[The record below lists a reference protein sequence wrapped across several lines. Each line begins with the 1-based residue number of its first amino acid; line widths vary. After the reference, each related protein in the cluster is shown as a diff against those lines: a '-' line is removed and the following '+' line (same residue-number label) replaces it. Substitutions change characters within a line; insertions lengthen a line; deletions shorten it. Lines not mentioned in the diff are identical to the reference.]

1 MPPLTPLLVLA
12 MAQANPTVGDVAG
25 NLALARRLRA
35 EAAAAGAD
43 LLVLP
48 ELFLVG
54 YPPEDLVLK
63 PAVCEHARHALE
75 ELTRDTADGGPAL
88 VVGAPWRE
96 GDRLYNAAFLVGS
109 GAVIG
114 RVFKHALPNYGVF
127 DEKRV
132 FQAGP
137 MPGPVRLP
145 LRDGGSVRLGLM
157 VCEDMW
163 VEDVAEALGESG
175 AEILVVPNGS
185 PFEHGKQDRR
195 LQLAVARVTETG
207 LPLVYVNQ
215 VGGQDE
221 LVFDGGS
228 FALDADRRLVAQ
240 ARSFVEELT
249 VIRWGRDGE
258 DRLVPIERGP
268 VASPLPDLETIYRAM
283 VLGLHDY
290 VAKNRFPGVVLG
302 MSGGI
307 DSALSAAVAVDALG
321 PDRVHAVMM
330 PSRYTSRD
338 SLDDAA
344 DCCARLGIRL
354 DEIAIEPAVDAF
366 HHMLAPVFANRAPD
380 TTEENIQSRIRGV
393 TLMAISNKLGAMVLT
408 TGNKS
413 EMSVG
418 YATLYG
424 DMCGGYSVLKDVYKT
439 TIFALSRWRNEVHP
453 RGMLGPAGLV
463 IPERIITKPPTAE
476 LRENQKDEDSLPP
489 YDVLDRILTGLVE
502 EDLSPRELVA
512 QGFSA
517 ETVRRVSNLLD
528 LAEYKRRQAPPG
540 VKITAKAFG
549 RDRRYPITNAF
560 RRAGIAELDR
570 LPPAG

>member
-1 MPPLTPLLVLA
+1 
-12 MAQANPTVGDVAG
+12 MAQANPTVGDIAG

-35 EAAAAGAD
+35 EAADLGAD
-43 LLVLP
+43 LVVLP

-88 VVGAPWRE
+88 VVGAPWRD
-96 GDRLYNAAFLVGS
+96 GGRLYNAAFVLGD
-109 GAVIG
+109 GAVVG
-114 RVFKHALPNYGVF
+114 RVYKHALPNYGVF

-132 FQAGP
+132 FQPGP

-145 LRDGGSVRLGLM
+145 LRGGGSVRLGLM

-175 AEILVVPNGS
+175 AEILVIPNGS
-185 PFEHGKQDRR
+185 PFEHGKQDVR

-228 FALDADRRLVAQ
+228 FALDAERRLVAQ
-240 ARSFVEELT
+240 APGFVEDLT
-249 VIRWGRDGE
+249 LLRWGRGAD
-258 DRLVPIERGP
+258 DRLAPLERGP
-268 VASPLPDLETIYRAM
+268 IAPPLPDLEMIYQAM
-283 VLGLHDY
+283 VLGLRDY
-290 VAKNRFPGVVLG
+290 VDKNRFPGVVLG

-321 PDRVHAVMM
+321 PERVHAVMM

-338 SLDDAA
+338 SLEDAA
-344 DCCARLGIRL
+344 TCSQRLGIRL
-354 DEIAIEPAVDAF
+354 DEVPIEAAVNAF
-366 HHMLAPVFANRAPD
+366 HHMLAPIFANRAPD

-439 TIFALSRWRNEVHP
+439 TVFALSRWRNQTHP
-453 RGMLGPAGLV
+453 RGMAGPPGEV
-463 IPERIITKPPTAE
+463 IPDRIITKPPTAE
-476 LRENQKDEDSLPP
+476 LRDNQKDEDSLPP
-489 YDVLDRILTGLVE
+489 YDILDRILTGLVE
-502 EDLSPRELVA
+502 DDLSPRELVA
-512 QGFSA
+512 RGFA
-517 ETVRRVSNLLD
+517 ADTVRRVSNLLD

-560 RRAGIAELDR
+560 RRAGIAELER
-570 LPPAG
+570 MGPTPTAS